1 MNTAR
6 SAGGS
11 QLGSKTVLL
20 EVEANVA
27 TITLNRPE
35 VSNSLDMAL
44 GRALLAA
51 ALSCESDPQVRAV
64 VLTGAGRHFCFGG
77 DLRGMLEAGEG
88 SPAYL
93 TELTTHIHAA
103 LSCFTRMQAPVIAAV
118 NGTAAGGGVGLLC
131 ATDLAIAG
139 RSSRFTLA
147 YTGVALAPDCSTS
160 FLLPRIVGRRRA
172 LELFLT
178 NRVLSAEEALAW
190 GLVNEI
196 AEDDEVL
203 AKARELALRLA
214 RGPTGAFGAVKR
226 LVDASE
232 PGLESQMALEGRAIA
247 RQSASAEGRE
257 GVGAFLEKRKPRFS

>member
-1 MNTAR
+1 MSGEA
-6 SAGGS
+6 
-11 QLGSKTVLL
+11 VLL
-20 EVEANVA
+20 GIDANVA

-51 ALSCESDPQVRAV
+51 ALRCESDPQVRAV

-77 DLRGMLEAGEG
+77 DLRGMLDAGED
-88 SPAYL
+88 SSAYL
-93 TELTTHIHAA
+93 NELTTHIHAA
-103 LSCFTRMQAPVIAAV
+103 LGCFTRMQAPVIAAV

-131 ATDLAIAG
+131 ATDLAVAG
-139 RSSRFTLA
+139 QGSRFTLA

-160 FLLPRIVGRRRA
+160 YLLPRIVGRRRA

-190 GLVNEI
+190 GLVNEVV
-196 AEDDEVL
+196 ADDEVL
-203 AKARELALRLA
+203 ARARELARRFA
-214 RGPTGAFGAVKR
+214 EGATGAFGAVKR
-226 LVDASE
+226 LVDASD
-232 PGLESQMALEGRAIA
+232 PGLESQMALEGRTIA

-257 GVGAFLEKRKPRFS
+257 GVRAFLEKRKPRYC